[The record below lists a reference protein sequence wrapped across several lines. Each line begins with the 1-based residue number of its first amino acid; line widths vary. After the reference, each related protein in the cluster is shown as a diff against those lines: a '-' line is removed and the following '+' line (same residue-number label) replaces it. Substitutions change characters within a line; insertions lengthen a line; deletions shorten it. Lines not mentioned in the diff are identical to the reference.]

1 MTSDMAFECL
11 LASRDEYLF
20 RTVARILRDLSI
32 SIHLCLSS
40 ANALDFLGRG
50 STDLVV
56 IDWEWDDSSDL
67 LRRIWENRKWRK
79 PTVVAISAL
88 ESSVPG
94 AHMVLKKPVTAESG
108 QKSFKNA
115 YSRMLLDYR
124 RHVRHALMLPVV
136 ATLGDGRV
144 SRVIVTDI
152 GDGGV
157 GLSTTEPFVIGDCLT
172 FRLLLP
178 NACRDILLHARVLW
192 AREYGRVGCEFLQIP
207 PVDLMILHEWLRAKT
222 KVKKPRLEM

>member
-56 IDWEWDDSSDL
+56 IDWEWDDSSEL

-136 ATLGDGRV
+136 ATLSDGRV

-178 NACRDILLHARVLW
+178 NTCRDILLHARVLW